1 MSSFADLAVP
11 TRWRWL
17 LLAFTRRE
25 ILSRYAGS
33 VTGLGW
39 TLAHPLLQLLL
50 FAFVFSQ
57 VFRVGV
63 PPNYGG
69 ASYTAF
75 VAVALWPWTMFTEA
89 LTRGMGSLQ
98 GNAGLIAK
106 VAFPRYLL
114 VYSAVL
120 ASYAVHGAGFVAVLV
135 ALALWGEPIHLQ
147 MLPVALVVLIP
158 YLAVATGIAAI
169 LGALQTVL
177 RDVEHGVAS
186 LLVFIFYATPILY
199 PVSLVPEWLRG
210 WVHFSPFAYFSERL
224 REILLL
230 GSGPVA
236 EDALIALVAV
246 GVLFGGLWFFERL
259 SPHFEDFL

>member
-50 FAFVFSQ
+50 F
-57 VFRVGV
+57 
-63 PPNYGG
+63 
-69 ASYTAF
+69 
-75 VAVALWPWTMFTEA
+75 AVALWPWTMFTEA